1 MVEWNRR
8 ERRVEQATRK
18 RLFGFAKAARRR
30 LALWL
35 STATVA
41 GVAVYYVGT
50 RIARR
55 IRAAIDAS
63 SSTPELM
70 SGVAETTD
78 ARMPVDMPRIP
89 PAPVSLPPGAEMLD
103 TGVWKCP
110 DRIADVRLV
119 GSIEGHT
126 YHRSSCLWA
135 KNIKDENRIC
145 FADIRTA
152 QDRGYNACGTC
163 KPA

>member
-1 MVEWNRR
+1 MK
-8 ERRVEQATRK
+8 QATRK
-18 RLFGFAKAARRR
+18 RLLGFARAARRR
-30 LALWL
+30 MALWL

-41 GVAVYYVGT
+41 GVAVYYIGT

-63 SSTPELM
+63 SSKPELT
-70 SGVAETTD
+70 SGVAEPSD
-78 ARMPVDMPRIP
+78 ARIAADTPRTP
-89 PAPVSLPPGAEMLD
+89 PALAPFPPGAEMLD

-110 DRIADVRLV
+110 DRTADVRLV

-126 YHRSSCLWA
+126 YHRPSCLWA
-135 KNIKDENRIC
+135 KNIKEENRIC
-145 FADIRTA
+145 FADTGTA
-152 QDRGYNACGTC
+152 QDRGYNACDTC

>member
-1 MVEWNRR
+1 MKQE
-8 ERRVEQATRK
+8 TRK
-18 RLFGFAKAARRR
+18 RLFGFARAARRR

-41 GVAVYYVGT
+41 GLAVYYIGT
-50 RIARR
+50 RIGRK
-55 IRAAIDAS
+55 IRSAIDTSAAKPVEPPSEEPPDTRIADETPSIS
-63 SSTPELM
+63 S
-70 SGVAETTD
+70 A
-78 ARMPVDMPRIP
+78 
-89 PAPVSLPPGAEMLD
+89 PAPTPSPPGAEMLD
-103 TGVWKCP
+103 TGVWRCP
-110 DRIADVRLV
+110 DRTAGVRLV

-126 YHRSSCLWA
+126 YHRPSCLWA

-152 QDRGYNACGTC
+152 KHRGYNACGTC